1 MLKIRLLQDNNFK
14 YKSAGPPLQSFD
26 VLKCNDFSSG
36 IIAVHFSELDDRL
49 AFMLNGF
56 IKRITRSM
64 TMIRLPMLIKQ
75 LKRFMILINFKQLDR
90 NGRAVIYIVEKI

>member
-1 MLKIRLLQDNNFK
+1 M
-14 YKSAGPPLQSFD
+14 
-26 VLKCNDFSSG
+26 
-36 IIAVHFSELDDRL
+36 HFNELDDRL